1 MEDMIPID
9 WSPENL
15 EIGDAV
21 AILVTPQG
29 NMQLSLGMQW
39 SGLEQLVI
47 RQATP
52 LLYSGYSRE

>member
-29 NMQLSLGMQW
+29 KMQLSLGMQW
-39 SGLEQLVI
+39 SGLEHLVI